1 MAMLVSVL
9 WQLRH
14 WMEMRVALARTPEA
28 AITMPGIFTRCDIV
42 SDCNRAAGRGLGEGG
57 QGPRDHTS
65 RISSILMSAQG
76 IKCHVCHL
84 L

>member
-28 AITMPGIFTRCDIV
+28 AITMPGIFTRWDIV
-42 SDCNRAAGRGLGEGG
+42 SDCNRAAGRGLGEGS
-57 QGPRDHTS
+57 QGRPRS
-65 RISSILMSAQG
+65 RIKTLFYSN
-76 IKCHVCHL
+76 VC
-84 L
+84 